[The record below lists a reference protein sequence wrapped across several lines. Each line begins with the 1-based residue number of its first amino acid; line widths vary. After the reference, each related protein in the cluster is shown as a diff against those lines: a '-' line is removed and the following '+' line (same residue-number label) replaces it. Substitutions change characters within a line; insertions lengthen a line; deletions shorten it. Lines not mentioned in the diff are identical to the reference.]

1 MRQLQTIVC
10 LGICCF
16 LLQSCDRAK
25 SKSPVVKQEVTF
37 TKEANLK
44 ISKATG
50 EIVKELEIEI
60 ADNEYETQT
69 GLMYRKSMA
78 ENRGMLFVFPDNRER
93 FFYMKNTEIQ
103 LDLIYIG
110 EDLKIVSFQK
120 NAQPF
125 SEASLPSQVPAKYVL
140 EINGGLSEKW
150 GLDVGDSISFKRL

>member
-1 MRQLQTIVC
+1 MKQLRAIVC
-10 LGICCF
+10 LGICF
-16 LLQSCDRAK
+16 FALQSCDRSK
-25 SKSPVVKQEVTF
+25 SKSPVVKQKVIF
-37 TKEANLK
+37 AKEANLR

-50 EIVKELEIEI
+50 ELVKELEIEI

-78 ENRGMLFVFPDNRER
+78 ENRGMLFIFPDSRER
-93 FFYMKNTEIQ
+93 FFYMKNTEIP

-110 EDLKIVSFQK
+110 EDLKIVSFQE

-125 SEASLPSQVPAKYVL
+125 KETSLPSQVPAKYVL

-150 GLDVGDSISFKRL
+150 GLDVGDSISIERL